1 MEKKQEESPFAGM
14 SMEELVKKMIEHTK
28 ELYQN
33 CGIEPVAEV
42 GEQREVML
50 PMSDGV
56 KLRTTI
62 LLPKFSCTKEGEE
75 RQEAVP
81 VVLQ

>member
-42 GEQREVML
+42 GEQRYQRGRGTSGGSTSRIATKLLSDAGEVFAA
-50 PMSDGV
+50 SCGG
-56 KLRTTI
+56 I
-62 LLPKFSCTKEGEE
+62 L
-75 RQEAVP
+75 
-81 VVLQ
+81 

>member
-42 GEQREVML
+42 
-50 PMSDGV
+50 
-56 KLRTTI
+56 
-62 LLPKFSCTKEGEE
+62 
-75 RQEAVP
+75 
-81 VVLQ
+81 